1 MNKLLSPSVGFS
13 SKLDCTTDSDATEK
27 APISNSGTY
36 DAPALTSSFKY
47 FPILPFYVIVVVFST
62 DILISFLCVE
72 TTLCISIVTVEAWT
86 KRIIHGLITPTLD
99 LIYTII

>member
-36 DAPALTSSFKY
+36 DAPALTSSFKC
-47 FPILPFYVIVVVFST
+47 FPALPFYVIIIVFST
-62 DILISFLCVE
+62 KILMSFLCVE
-72 TTLCISIVTVEAWT
+72 TTPCISIVAVEAWT
-86 KRIIHGLITPTLD
+86 KKIVHSLITPTLD
-99 LIYTII
+99 LIYRII